1 MTESRNKNKK
11 LQNALDPSSSYC
23 RKHLFNLLVASVPHC
38 NYRYISLLIS
48 VIKLSLF
55 IIIVTKMDLEVGI
68 TPPQLHHTDVS
79 RRTYSIITKIL
90 AIFVCV
96 LLSTLYI
103 VYVLVF
109 SGLNRDE
116 YAPLL
121 FIYTVLLIHIC
132 YRINLYTKLIY
143 RYVIANILDIFQETK
158 YRDILNGFVLITIL
172 AFLVYQCI
180 ENTKRVYAFGSTIA
194 LLLISFVINWSQRTR
209 INWNIIIRSFNL
221 HYILAIILF
230 KFAFGRQCIIY
241 LGYGIVNYFKFSE
254 SGSRFVYGDL
264 LIDQYIF
271 AFYVLSS
278 LYLSFITITI
288 LHHVG
293 FLNFMKSVSR
303 KFSFLVGIT
312 QTEGVFGI
320 FNSFLSM
327 QEACIIVREQ
337 LTKLTKSEIFSLM
350 VTGLSTISFNALF
363 GYVNLGANVDYLII
377 SSIISIPCSFILS
390 KFFEPAEKAQRHFY
404 TGEIINSPS
413 SNETE
418 NSINDDGGDN
428 SNNNDDQNLIDKC
441 LLSIDDAHVIIQVI
455 IGNLIGIMSFV
466 AFIDKFVQILLS
478 PFVNDMSLMKI
489 LALALSYILP
499 ILGVHSKDSYI
510 VADMFVHKILINEF
524 VGFQILGKNI
534 DNFSSERSVAIGN
547 LLICGFGNIS
557 STAML
562 SSVIKSL
569 TNSKVNTSKIM
580 FKALIV
586 SCFVNIFCACTISLM
601 I

>member
-180 ENTKRVYAFGSTIA
+180 ENTKRVYEI
-194 LLLISFVINWSQRTR
+194 
-209 INWNIIIRSFNL
+209 
-221 HYILAIILF
+221 
-230 KFAFGRQCIIY
+230 GR
-241 LGYGIVNYFKFSE
+241 
-254 SGSRFVYGDL
+254 
-264 LIDQYIF
+264 
-271 AFYVLSS
+271 
-278 LYLSFITITI
+278 
-288 LHHVG
+288 
-293 FLNFMKSVSR
+293 
-303 KFSFLVGIT
+303 
-312 QTEGVFGI
+312 
-320 FNSFLSM
+320 
-327 QEACIIVREQ
+327 
-337 LTKLTKSEIFSLM
+337 
-350 VTGLSTISFNALF
+350 
-363 GYVNLGANVDYLII
+363 
-377 SSIISIPCSFILS
+377 
-390 KFFEPAEKAQRHFY
+390 
-404 TGEIINSPS
+404 
-413 SNETE
+413 
-418 NSINDDGGDN
+418 
-428 SNNNDDQNLIDKC
+428 
-441 LLSIDDAHVIIQVI
+441 AHV
-455 IGNLIGIMSFV
+455 
-466 AFIDKFVQILLS
+466 
-478 PFVNDMSLMKI
+478 
-489 LALALSYILP
+489 
-499 ILGVHSKDSYI
+499 
-510 VADMFVHKILINEF
+510 
-524 VGFQILGKNI
+524 
-534 DNFSSERSVAIGN
+534 
-547 LLICGFGNIS
+547 
-557 STAML
+557 
-562 SSVIKSL
+562 
-569 TNSKVNTSKIM
+569 
-580 FKALIV
+580 
-586 SCFVNIFCACTISLM
+586 
-601 I
+601 